1 MNSLKQ
7 SLNALREISSTI
19 YQEYIPVIDDSTDI
33 SAFATPILE
42 FPVVYNEFCDVL
54 VNKLVYSQ
62 FETMTF
68 NNPLRVLEGDRIP
81 LGYAGEHVYTNPAQA
96 RGFNVND
103 FAGLLF
109 KYEADVK
116 VEYHTVNSDVQ
127 YCVTVARQQLKKAM
141 TSWDNLAE
149 FITQLSNSLYNG
161 CYIDEFRWTKNIISG
176 AYKENR
182 GVIQTISAISSADT
196 AKAFI
201 EKARELFLNFQLPST
216 SYNAWAKNGGAGRP
230 ITTWSRPEDI
240 VMVVR
245 NDIRAKLDVEVL
257 ASAFNIDRTT
267 LLGNIITVDNFDA
280 YDDEGTKVFDGSA
293 IVGGL
298 FDRAWFK
305 IKTQDMFMENF
316 YNANN
321 RTMQYYL
328 NVIRM
333 YNMSLFA
340 NGVIFATSQPTV
352 EATKLEFIEENPTVV
367 AGNKI
372 TLNVKTTPFTANP
385 TLSYSSSNTS
395 YATVG
400 AQTGK
405 YIEVTGAGAGT
416 AVITVTDG
424 THSDTI
430 NVVVTAAPTEPLTE
444 APTE

>member
-7 SLNALREISSTI
+7 SLNQLREISSTI
-19 YQEYIPVIDDSTDI
+19 YHEYVPVIDDSTDI
-33 SAFATPILE
+33 SAFAQPILE
-42 FPVVYNEFCDVL
+42 YPVVYNEFCDVL

-103 FAGLLF
+103 FAGLLV

-176 AYKENR
+176 AFKENR
-182 GVIQTISAISSADT
+182 AVYEKITAVTTADT
-196 AKAFI
+196 AKAFV

-216 SYNAWAKNGGAGRP
+216 SYNAWAKNGGEGRP

-257 ASAFNIDRTT
+257 ASAFNIDKTT
-267 LLGNIITVDNFDA
+267 LLGNIITVDNFDSF
-280 YDDEGTKVFDGSA
+280 DDEGNKVYDGSS
-293 IVGGL
+293 IVGIL
-298 FDRAWFK
+298 ADRAWFK

-340 NGVIFATSQPTV
+340 NGVIFATADPV
-352 EATKLEFIEENPTVV
+352 VAATKLEFVEETPSVV

-372 TLNVKTTPFTANP
+372 TLHVETTPFTANP

-405 YIEVTGAGAGT
+405 YIEITGVGAGT

-424 THSDTI
+424 TNSDTVS
-430 NVVVTAAPTEPLTE
+430 VVVEAAPTEP
-444 APTE
+444 PTE

>member
-7 SLNALREISSTI
+7 SLNALRELSSTI
-19 YQEYIPVIDDSTDI
+19 YHEYVPVIDDDTDI
-33 SAFATPILE
+33 SAFAEPIMSY
-42 FPVVYNEFCDVL
+42 PVVYNEFCDVL

-103 FAGLLF
+103 FAGLLI

-127 YCVTVARQQLKKAM
+127 YCVTIARQQLKKAM
-141 TSWDNLAE
+141 TSWENLAE

-176 AYKENR
+176 AFKENR
-182 GVIQTISAISSADT
+182 AVYEKITAVTDEAT
-196 AKAFI
+196 AKAFV
-201 EKARELFLNFQLPST
+201 EKARNYFLNFQLPS
-216 SYNAWAKNGGAGRP
+216 SEFNAWAKNGGAGRP

-240 VMVVR
+240 VLIVR
-245 NDIRAKLDVEVL
+245 NDIRSKIDVQSL
-257 ASAFNIDRTT
+257 AAAFNLPYADF
-267 LLGNIITVDNFDA
+267 LGNVITVDNFDA
-280 YDDEGTKVFDGSA
+280 YDDDGNQVYDGSA
-293 IVGGL
+293 IVGGI
-298 FDRAWFK
+298 FDKSWFK
-305 IKTQDMFMENF
+305 IKTQDMYMENF

-340 NGVIFATSQPTV
+340 NGVIFATGDPTV
-352 EATKLEFIEENPTVV
+352 PATALSFVETSASVD
-367 AGNKI
+367 AGEDI
-372 TLNVKTTPFTANP
+372 VLHVETTPFTANP
-385 TLSYSSSNTS
+385 TLSYSSSATT

-400 AQTGK
+400 SETGK
-405 YIEVTGAGAGT
+405 YITVHGEAAGSAT
-416 AVITVTDG
+416 ITVSDG
-424 THSDTI
+424 THTATI
-430 NVVVTAAPTEPLTE
+430 SVTVNA
-444 APTE
+444 

>member
-7 SLNALREISSTI
+7 SLNALRELSSTI
-19 YQEYIPVIDDSTDI
+19 YHEYVPVIDDDTDI
-33 SAFATPILE
+33 SAFAEPIMSY
-42 FPVVYNEFCDVL
+42 PVVYNEFCDVL

-103 FAGLLF
+103 FAGLLI

-127 YCVTVARQQLKKAM
+127 YCVTIARQQLKKAM
-141 TSWDNLAE
+141 TSWENLAE

-176 AYKENR
+176 AFKENR
-182 GVIQTISAISSADT
+182 AVYDKITAVTDEAT
-196 AKAFI
+196 AKAFV
-201 EKARELFLNFQLPST
+201 EKARNYFLNFQLPS
-216 SYNAWAKNGGAGRP
+216 SEYNAWAKNGGAGRP

-240 VMVVR
+240 VLIVR
-245 NDIRAKLDVEVL
+245 NDIRSKIDVQSL
-257 ASAFNIDRTT
+257 AAAFNLPYADF
-267 LLGNIITVDNFDA
+267 LGNVITVDNFDA
-280 YDDEGTKVFDGSA
+280 YDDDGNQVFDGSA
-293 IVGGL
+293 IVGGI
-298 FDRAWFK
+298 FDKSWFK
-305 IKTQDMFMENF
+305 IKTQDMYMENF

-340 NGVIFATSQPTV
+340 NGVIFATADPTV
-352 EATKLEFIEENPTVV
+352 PATALSFVETSASVD
-367 AGNKI
+367 AGEDI
-372 TLNVKTTPFTANP
+372 ILHVETTPFTANP
-385 TLSYSSSNTS
+385 TLSYSSSATT

-400 AQTGK
+400 SETGK
-405 YIEVTGAGAGT
+405 YITVHGEAAGSAT
-416 AVITVTDG
+416 ITVTDG
-424 THSDTI
+424 TNTATI
-430 NVVVTAAPTEPLTE
+430 SVTVNA
-444 APTE
+444 

>member
-7 SLNALREISSTI
+7 SLNALRELSSTI
-19 YQEYIPVIDDSTDI
+19 YHEYVPVIDDDTDI
-33 SAFATPILE
+33 SAFAEPIMSY
-42 FPVVYNEFCDVL
+42 PVVYNEFCDVL

-103 FAGLLF
+103 FAGLLI

-127 YCVTVARQQLKKAM
+127 YCVTIARQQLKKAM
-141 TSWDNLAE
+141 TSWENLAE

-176 AYKENR
+176 AFKENR
-182 GVIQTISAISSADT
+182 AVYEKIT
-196 AKAFI
+196 AVTDKSTAEAFV

-216 SYNAWAKNGGAGRP
+216 EFNAWAKNGGAGRP

-240 VMVVR
+240 VLIIR
-245 NDIRAKLDVEVL
+245 NDIRSKIDVQSL
-257 ASAFNIDRTT
+257 AAAFNLPYADF
-267 LLGNIITVDNFDA
+267 LGNIITVDSFDA
-280 YDDEGTKVFDGSA
+280 YDDDGQQVFDGSA
-293 IVGGL
+293 IVGGI
-298 FDRAWFK
+298 FDKSWFK
-305 IKTQDMFMENF
+305 IKTQDMYMENF

-340 NGVIFATSQPTV
+340 NGVIFATADPTV
-352 EATKLEFIEENPTVV
+352 PATSLKFVETSASVD
-367 AGNKI
+367 AGEDI
-372 TLNVKTTPFTANP
+372 VLHVESTPFTANP
-385 TLSYSSSNTS
+385 TLTYTSSATT

-400 AQTGK
+400 SETGK
-405 YIEVTGAGAGT
+405 YITVHGEAAGSAT
-416 AVITVTDG
+416 ITVTDG
-424 THSDTI
+424 TNTATI
-430 NVVVTAAPTEPLTE
+430 SVTVNA
-444 APTE
+444 

>member
-7 SLNALREISSTI
+7 SLNAIREISSTI
-19 YQEYIPVIDDSTDI
+19 YHEYVPVIDDSTDI
-33 SAFATPILE
+33 SAFAEPLFTY
-42 FPVVYNEFCDVL
+42 PVVYNEFCDVL

-68 NNPLRVLEGDRIP
+68 NNPLRVLDGDRIP
-81 LGYAGEHVYTNPAQA
+81 LGYAGEHVYTNPAKA

-103 FAGLLF
+103 FAGLLV

-116 VEYHTVNSDVQ
+116 VEYQTVNSDIQ
-127 YCVTVARQQLKKAM
+127 YCVTIARQQLKKAM
-141 TSWDNLAE
+141 TSWDNLAN

-161 CYIDEFRWTKNIISG
+161 AYIDFFRYTKNIISG

-182 GVIQTISAISSADT
+182 AVYEKITAITSDST
-196 AKAFI
+196 AKAFV

-216 SYNAWAKNGGAGRP
+216 SYNAWNKNGGSGAP
-230 ITTWSRPEDI
+230 ITTWTRPEDI
-240 VMVVR
+240 VMIVR

-257 ASAFNIDRTT
+257 AAAFNIDKAT

-280 YDDEGTKVFDGSA
+280 YDDDGTKVFDGSA
-293 IVGGL
+293 IVGGI
-298 FDRAWFK
+298 FDKAWFK

-316 YNANN
+316 YNPNN

-340 NGVIFATSQPTV
+340 NGVIFATADPTV
-352 EATKLEFIEENPTVV
+352 AATKLAFVETAPEVTAGEDIVLHVV
-367 AGNKI
+367 
-372 TLNVKTTPFTANP
+372 TTPYTANP
-385 TLSYSSSNTS
+385 TLSYTSSATT

-400 AQTGK
+400 AETGK
-405 YIEVTGAGAGT
+405 YITVTGESAGSST
-416 AVITVTDG
+416 ITVSDG
-424 THSDTI
+424 THSAT
-430 NVVVTAAPTEPLTE
+430 VTVTVNAAS
-444 APTE
+444 

>member
-7 SLNALREISSTI
+7 SLNALRELSSTI
-19 YQEYIPVIDDSTDI
+19 YHEYVPVIDDATDI
-33 SAFATPILE
+33 SAFAEPIMTY
-42 FPVVYNEFCDVL
+42 PVVYNEFCDVL

-103 FAGLLF
+103 FAGLLI

-127 YCVTVARQQLKKAM
+127 YCVTIARQQLKKAM
-141 TSWDNLAE
+141 TSWENLAE

-176 AYKENR
+176 AFKENR
-182 GVIQTISAISSADT
+182 AVYDKITAVTDEAT
-196 AKAFI
+196 AKAFV
-201 EKARELFLNFQLPST
+201 EKARNYFLNFQLPS
-216 SYNAWAKNGGAGRP
+216 SEYNAWAKNGGAGRP

-240 VMVVR
+240 VLIVR
-245 NDIRAKLDVEVL
+245 NDIRSKIDVQSL
-257 ASAFNIDRTT
+257 AAAFNLPYADF
-267 LLGNIITVDNFDA
+267 LGNVITVDNFDA
-280 YDDEGTKVFDGSA
+280 YDDDGTKVFDGSA
-293 IVGGL
+293 IVGGI
-298 FDRAWFK
+298 FDKSWFK
-305 IKTQDMFMENF
+305 IKTQDMYMENF

-340 NGVIFATSQPTV
+340 NGVIFATADPTV
-352 EATKLEFIEENPTVV
+352 NSTAVEFIETSASVK
-367 AGNKI
+367 AGDDI
-372 TLNVKTTPFTANP
+372 VLHVKTTPFTANNS
-385 TLSYSSSNTS
+385 LSYTSSDTS
-395 YATVG
+395 AATVG
-400 AQTGK
+400 AETGK
-405 YIEVTGAGAGT
+405 YITITGVAAGSSTITVSDGT
-416 AVITVTDG
+416 HTDTITVT
-424 THSDTI
+424 
-430 NVVVTAAPTEPLTE
+430 VTSA
-444 APTE
+444 